1 MARIE
6 RNVPD
11 VYNEPHL
18 FDPPSS
24 VHNQEHIDDEEE
36 EDAPMLPTA
45 TTAVTVLNNNYNN
58 TTYIR
63 GPNNTLKIIFL
74 TLCLAG

>member
-6 RNVPD
+6 RNLPD

-18 FDPPSS
+18 FDPPSGP
-24 VHNQEHIDDEEE
+24 QEDEDNDET
-36 EDAPMLPTA
+36 PMLPFTITVNKQNA
-45 TTAVTVLNNNYNN
+45 TS
-58 TTYIR
+58 IR